1 MGSYFVLHFGLVAG
15 LVLLAMVLGRSER
28 TRDLAH
34 VAWVLV
40 FVKLLVPAFLEVPV
54 LAPEPV
60 EFAAIEAPLLEAAPP
75 TKGAVVDSIELGAAD
90 LALALEP
97 VPAAPAAWSPLALLL
112 AVWAVGALVCAARIV
127 VTMLRFRRLLRGART
142 PSPSLSAISEQAA
155 ATLGLACAPR
165 LCVVDARVSPALWPS
180 IPATVVVPDGLEARL
195 SDEEMRLVL
204 LHEMAHYA
212 RRDHWVRLREAAV
225 QVAYWWLPPVGWLRS
240 RLRASE
246 EACGFAL
253 LLRFA
258 VDGSAYAGALIR
270 AVEFLRTDPRRPS
283 PLAGSVLSAGAVAGQ
298 SLSDRITTIML
309 DRPRRP
315 LRAHWRALFALGL
328 LGVLPLL
335 PAPAKA
341 ATPDPV
347 TASYQPPA
355 APEVEATQSGDEPK
369 QSAAERRVMRKAI
382 ALLEAGDRAAAAKL
396 LEGVRGR
403 DATAAFDRRAG

>member
-212 RRDHWVRLREAAV
+212 RRAATRWCC
-225 QVAYWWLPPVGWLRS
+225 ASPATAPPTPA
-240 RLRASE
+240 RAFERWSS
-246 EACGFAL
+246 
-253 LLRFA
+253 
-258 VDGSAYAGALIR
+258 SARTR
-270 AVEFLRTDPRRPS
+270 AAPRPS
-283 PLAGSVLSAGAVAGQ
+283 PAASCPPVPSQANPCPTGS
-298 SLSDRITTIML
+298 
-309 DRPRRP
+309 PRSCS
-315 LRAHWRALFALGL
+315 
-328 LGVLPLL
+328 
-335 PAPAKA
+335 
-341 ATPDPV
+341 
-347 TASYQPPA
+347 TAPA
-355 APEVEATQSGDEPK
+355 APFARTGARSSRSDSSASCLCCPPRQRLPRPIQSPRRTSHPPRPRWRRRSRATSRSRAPP
-369 QSAAERRVMRKAI
+369 SA
-382 ALLEAGDRAAAAKL
+382 G
-396 LEGVRGR
+396 
-403 DATAAFDRRAG
+403 